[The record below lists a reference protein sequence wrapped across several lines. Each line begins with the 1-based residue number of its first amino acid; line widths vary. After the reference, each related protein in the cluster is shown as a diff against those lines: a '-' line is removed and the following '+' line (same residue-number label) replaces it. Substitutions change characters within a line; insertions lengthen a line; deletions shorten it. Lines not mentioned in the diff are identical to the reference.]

1 MPMRIMMVEGRYKG
15 EITLDGLR
23 PQELPQKLGLISTVQ
38 FLDQIPQ
45 VQEALEKAGKVVFV
59 DKMRQKYETQLLGC
73 DQGAAMKN
81 KDAVD
86 AYFYFGTGV
95 FHPLGVVIAA
105 EKDVYCYDP
114 LSGIQTKIPKET
126 GMAMNKRRK
135 GAYLTFLHAKNVGIL
150 VSMKPGQ
157 NNFKK
162 AMGIKENHPE
172 KNCYIF
178 VQDTLDFNQIE
189 NFPFVDVWINTACNR
204 IMDDADKFPK
214 PLIDL
219 ADLEKEE
226 NKTGLISV
234 KV

>member
-15 EITLDGLR
+15 EIDLSGLK
-23 PQELPQKLGLISTVQ
+23 PQDLPQKLGLISTVQ
-38 FLDQIPQ
+38 FLDQIEE
-45 VQEALEKAGKVVFV
+45 VKSALEKAGKEVFTN
-59 DKMRQKYETQLLGC
+59 KLRQKYDTQLLGC
-73 DQGAAMKN
+73 DQGAAMK
-81 KDAVD
+81 DADKVD

-114 LSGIQTKIPKET
+114 LSGIQTKIPKEQ
-126 GMAMNKRRK
+126 GIRMNKKRK
-135 GAYLTFLHAKNVGIL
+135 GAYLAFLSAKNVGLL
-150 VSMKPGQ
+150 VSIKPGQ
-157 NNFKK
+157 NLFKK
-162 AMGIKENHPE
+162 AVTLKENHPD

-204 IMDDADKFPK
+204 IMDDAEKFPK
-214 PLIDL
+214 PLIDI
-219 ADLEKEE
+219 ADIEKAEQSA
-226 NKTGLISV
+226 LLSI